1 MIASGQSKK
10 HVVIVGGGPG
20 GLATAMQLA
29 HEGVRV
35 TLLEKQSWIG
45 GRTATFTQDGFK
57 FDIGPTFFLYP
68 RVLSE
73 VFASVGRDLMQE
85 VPMTRLDPQ
94 YRISF
99 GAGGRLDATPN
110 LESMEEQI
118 AVLSP
123 TDRGAITRYIK
134 DNRAKLD
141 RFRVVLES
149 AFQQSA
155 RLCSLP
161 GVLKSLPMLKPWR
174 SLATELNSYFKDPRL
189 AIAFSFQSKVLGYV
203 ADALPKFVFDSFV
216 SRVRTRRL
224 SSARRL
230 RPSQSTDG

>member
-1 MIASGQSKK
+1 MIAAGKKQK
-10 HVVIVGGGPG
+10 HVVIVGAGPG

-29 HEGVRV
+29 HAGVRV
-35 TLLEKQSWIG
+35 TVLEKQSWVG

-73 VFASVGRDLMQE
+73 IFASVGRDLMQE

-99 GAGGRLDATPN
+99 GAGGRLDATPDIAA
-110 LESMEEQI
+110 MEEQI

-123 TDRGAITRYIK
+123 QDRGAITRYIK

-141 RFRVVLES
+141 RFRIVLES
-149 AFQQSA
+149 AFNSP
-155 RLCSLP
+155 LDLLSP
-161 GVLKSLPMLKPWR
+161 GVLKALPILKPWR
-174 SLATELNSYFKDPRL
+174 SLATELNSYF
-189 AIAFSFQSKVLGYV
+189 
-203 ADALPKFVFDSFV
+203 
-216 SRVRTRRL
+216 
-224 SSARRL
+224 
-230 RPSQSTDG
+230 